1 MEVMPYSI
9 AYLANKRDSY
19 SYIVPMPDPKYKDM
33 CKLGLPIPPN
43 NLYEGYGKNS
53 EEYLTSGE
61 KHISKMRNILKEAG
75 YSFEEGNRILDFGC
89 AGGRMI
95 RWFND
100 IATKCE
106 IWGTDISSE
115 HIIWCKQY
123 T

>member
-1 MEVMPYSI
+1 
-9 AYLANKRDSY
+9 
-19 SYIVPMPDPKYKDM
+19 
-33 CKLGLPIPPN
+33 
-43 NLYEGYGKNS
+43 
-53 EEYLTSGE
+53 
-61 KHISKMRNILKEAG
+61 MRNILKEAG
-75 YSFEEGNRILDFGC
+75 YSFKEGNRILDFGC

-123 T
+123 LNPPFNFFTTTIYPHLPSFTD